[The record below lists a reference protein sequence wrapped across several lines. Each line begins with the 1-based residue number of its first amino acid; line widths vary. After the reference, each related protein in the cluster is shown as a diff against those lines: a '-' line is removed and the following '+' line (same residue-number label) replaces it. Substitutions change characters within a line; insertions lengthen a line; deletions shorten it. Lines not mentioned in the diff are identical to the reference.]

1 MTHSFSIKTKLVN
14 SKEYLFDE
22 LRKKWIL
29 LTPEEEIRQK
39 FWKYLHF
46 EKKYPLS
53 LMAIEKTMKFNGL
66 IKRFDLLIYDRHG
79 NPNII
84 VECKSRNVKIN
95 ESALD
100 QILSYQYKIGAKYLV
115 LTNGNETYCIGIDLS
130 SKKVTYLEDIPQY
143 INN

>member
-1 MTHSFSIKTKLVN
+1 MNLEKN
-14 SKEYLFDE
+14 GYLS
-22 LRKKWIL
+22 
-29 LTPEEEIRQK
+29 TPEEEIRQQ

-46 EKKYPLS
+46 EKKYPVS
-53 LMAIEKTMKFNGL
+53 LMAIEKTIVINGL
-66 IKRFDLLIYDRHG
+66 NKRFDLLIYDRYG

>member
-29 LTPEEEIRQK
+29 STPEEEIRQK

-66 IKRFDLLIYDRHG
+66 IQAFRFT
-79 NPNII
+79 II
-84 VECKSRNVKIN
+84 RSTWKS
-95 ESALD
+95 
-100 QILSYQYKIGAKYLV
+100 
-115 LTNGNETYCIGIDLS
+115 
-130 SKKVTYLEDIPQY
+130 
-143 INN
+143 